1 MASSKKA
8 FTLTLASDADYAR
21 SVRKTWAFRPT
32 TRVVESKKAYNR
44 KKENRNWKRDL
55 D

>member
-1 MASSKKA
+1 MSKNS
-8 FTLTLASDADYAR
+8 FRLQLGNDADYAR

-32 TRVVESKKAYNR
+32 TRVVDSKKAYNR
-44 KKENRNWKRDL
+44 KREKSAWKRDM

>member
-1 MASSKKA
+1 MASKKA
-8 FTLTLASDADYAR
+8 FTLALGNDYEYEK

-44 KKENRNWKRDL
+44 KRDKQNWKRDL

>member
-1 MASSKKA
+1 MSKTNS
-8 FTLTLASDADYAR
+8 FSLQLGSDADYAR

-44 KKENRNWKRDL
+44 KKENRNWKRDI